1 MKRIAAIALVVATA
15 CSCGGNRSNSSSA
28 KSADA
33 GIGHAMDSVLF
44 MRQWNEPEYYVF
56 DRPSDKKIKEW
67 QAACEELNAAYD
79 SLYVPA
85 YMDSLMAPHLAYVDW
100 FEVCCSMEG
109 IKRGYDEDS
118 EFFLWRMNEMLPPDR
133 EITSEVERYA
143 FFRRQADTIGNCW
156 TEGTQWDLNFGS
168 AMNRRIAEIEGKIYT
183 ERIRMELPSI
193 SNVLE
198 VEEKAYDTF
207 YSAVYETFEK
217 TQMSPDGMNG
227 SAAMMAYASIQRE
240 VAVQRNRS
248 IVPLYLTVT
257 DPENVKAPEW
267 HALITDR
274 MLSDEYD
281 SFVKSLEQSE
291 YAYPIEE
298 QTAALKTERKA
309 WDRWMDM
316 RVKVSNRLQGAS
328 KDVWD
333 NCTNNLMRSHLIAL
347 KNRYTGHGVCSEA
360 EIDALI
366 LDSCSDKILFGDRYD
381 AVDLHAGRNPFVFP
395 EIDGLEASS
404 DSLISFVSKT
414 VDLGDT
420 IGKARI
426 AIENV
431 DSLGLVALLMLKG
444 REYTLFPHRENTG
457 ACLFLSISLLDMD
470 GDGVKEVLVHD
481 GDMFSLII
489 YSMAGGDPKMLG
501 TMECNNGF
509 WLTDEGILF
518 ARLGTQGLGSM
529 ACLKDGELRILEDDG
544 IDKLMF
550 SSKEYSN
557 LRYVFD
563 DTSDQDRT
571 LDRIYPADEYII
583 CDQGSIYGDHAFS
596 TDLDGD
602 GKKEQLY
609 LGRPGWGIQ
618 VIDIMR
624 VILPGTRTSFD
635 LASDIF
641 RSGDESLVD
650 SKGFDQTF
658 RGTVQLSVKDINAD
672 GRKEIVATLGDNG
685 HYANF
690 VWSFDRRTGISFI
703 EKVL

>member
-44 MRQWNEPEYYVF
+44 LRHWNEPEYYVF

-85 YMDSLMAPHLAYVDW
+85 YMDSLMIPYLAYLDW
-100 FEVCCSMEG
+100 FEVCCSWEG
-109 IKRGYDEDS
+109 VKRGYDEDR
-118 EFFLWRMNEMLPPDR
+118 EFVLWRMNEMLPPTG
-133 EITSEVERYA
+133 EIKGEVERYD
-143 FFRRQADTIGNCW
+143 FFCRQADIIGNSW
-156 TEGTQWDLNFGS
+156 IYARGGQWDENFGS
-168 AMNRRIAEIEGKIYT
+168 ALNRRTAEIEGKIYA
-183 ERIRMELPSI
+183 ERIRKELPSI

-198 VEEKAYDTF
+198 MEERAYDTF
-207 YSAVYETFEK
+207 YSAAYETFEK

-227 SAAMMAYASIQRE
+227 SAAMMAYASIQEE

-281 SFVKSLEQSE
+281 SFVKSLEQNE

-298 QTAALKTERKA
+298 QKAALKTERKA

-333 NCTNNLMRSHLIAL
+333 NCTNNLKRSHLIAL
-347 KNRYTGHGVCSEA
+347 KNRYTGHGACPQA

-366 LDSCSDKILFGDRYD
+366 LDSCGDKVLFGDRYD
-381 AVDLHAGRNPFVFP
+381 AVDLHAGKNPFVFP
-395 EIDGLEASS
+395 EIDGLEAST
-404 DSLISFVSKT
+404 DSLTSYVSKS
-414 VDLGDT
+414 VDLGGAV
-420 IGKARI
+420 GKARI

-431 DSLGLVALLMLKG
+431 DSLGLMPILMMKG
-444 REYTLFPHRENTG
+444 REYHLTPHN
-457 ACLFLSISLLDMD
+457 CIFSSISLLDMD
-470 GDGVKEVLVHD
+470 GDGVKELLVHD
-481 GDMFSLII
+481 GDLFSLFI
-489 YSMAGGDPKMLG
+489 YSVAKGKPEKLG
-501 TMECNNGF
+501 IMECNNGF
-509 WLTDEGILF
+509 WLTDDGILF

-550 SSKEYSN
+550 NSKEYSN